1 MKRLIAGIPL
11 GAGIAV
17 GAIHLL
23 QKFVSSYGQTFD
35 AQDATMLLLVSI
47 ALILLFRDVEA

>member
-1 MKRLIAGIPL
+1 MKRIIAGIPL

-17 GAIHLL
+17 GALHLL
-23 QKFVSSYGQTFD
+23 QKLGGTYRYEPT
-35 AQDATMLLLVSI
+35 AADATMLLLVSI